1 MKSKIL
7 FHFFQFLE
15 RKNEP
20 RNNIVS
26 SNQQNMWCIKSRW
39 SFILGLASYMMIYMS
54 AQKGVLN

>member
-20 RNNIVS
+20 CIIIVS
-26 SNQQNMWCIKSRW
+26 SNQQKMWCIKSRW
-39 SFILGLASYMMIYMS
+39 SFILGLASSMMIYLS
-54 AQKGVLN
+54 AQKVS